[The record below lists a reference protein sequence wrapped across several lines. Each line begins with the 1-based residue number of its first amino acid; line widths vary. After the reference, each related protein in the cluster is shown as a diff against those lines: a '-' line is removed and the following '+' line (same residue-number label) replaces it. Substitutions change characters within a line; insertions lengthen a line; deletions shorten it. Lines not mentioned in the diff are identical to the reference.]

1 MAYLFLLGAILFE
14 VGGTVSLR
22 LAVDD
27 KRWYGAV
34 VVGYLVAFTMLTL
47 TLASGLPLGVAY
59 GIWAASGVALTAVIG
74 KFLFKEPFTW
84 LMGLGIILIVGGVL
98 LIELGAAH

>member
-47 TLASGLPLGVAY
+47 TLSAGIPLGVAY

>member
-34 VVGYLVAFTMLTL
+34 VVGYLIAFTMLTL
-47 TLASGLPLGVAY
+47 TLAAGIPLGVAY

>member
-47 TLASGLPLGVAY
+47 TLAAGVPLGVAY

-74 KFLFKEPFTW
+74 RFLFKEPFTW